1 MTHSFQFD
9 PLAILGIAPG
19 ASLREIRDAYHQK
32 SLKHHPD
39 KGGDEWAFRM
49 VTRSYEIL
57 STARVVDRAS
67 EEDRRPSRAPTS
79 SPFHPEPPPQAPPRA
94 TWTNGFGPS
103 AAKAAP
109 DADAILNIK
118 GWGGPARSHAGEAP
132 TVVMKIVAVELLILR
147 FELEASIDLFARS
160 PEDRNLSCSLHASW
174 PVAEL
179 AEQAL
184 VIPDAVKI
192 LKKIGEAFKAKGV
205 RKHALK
211 KQKASVEHGRFEGWL
226 TYPTAVMASEALE
239 AFREALAKDGL
250 DVEKQVREMAIPRPR
265 G

>member
-9 PLAILGIAPG
+9 PIAILGVAQG
-19 ASLREIRDAYHQK
+19 ASLGEIRDAYRQK

-49 VTRSYEIL
+49 VTQAYEIL

-67 EEDRRPSRAPTS
+67 EDARRPSTARPGFT
-79 SPFHPEPPPQAPPRA
+79 PEPDSRPKA
-94 TWTNGFGPS
+94 TWADGFGPFT
-103 AAKAAP
+103 AKP
-109 DADAILNIK
+109 GVDPESIINLK
-118 GWGGPARSHAGEAP
+118 GWGGPPRSHAGESPAE
-132 TVVMKIVAVELLILR
+132 VAKIVVAELLILR
-147 FELEASIDLFARS
+147 FELEASLDLFTRS

-179 AEQAL
+179 AERVQ
-184 VIPDAVKI
+184 VVPDAAKI
-192 LKKIGEAFKAKGV
+192 LKRIGDAFKVRGV

-211 KQKASVEHGRFEGWL
+211 KKATVDQGRFEGWL

-239 AFREALAKDGL
+239 AFREALAHNGL
-250 DVEKQVREMAIPRPR
+250 ELEKQIREMAIPRPR